1 MNLQLFELKMFKK
14 MQLCPGMVWDDANM
28 ESFVENMIVWV
39 QIVRLH
45 VCYDIQ
51 WVEQLFNRV
60 CSLFCVYR
68 FLLLMDG

>member
-14 MQLCPGMVWDDANM
+14 MQLCPGMVWDHANM
-28 ESFVENMIVWV
+28 ESFVKNMIVWV

-51 WVEQLFNRV
+51 
-60 CSLFCVYR
+60 
-68 FLLLMDG
+68 

>member
-51 WVEQLFNRV
+51 
-60 CSLFCVYR
+60 
-68 FLLLMDG
+68 